1 MIESV
6 GGKVM
11 KLPAYGP
18 DLNLIEI
25 MFSKVKAGMRRIG
38 ARTQEELELEKGL
51 GMVLREVTA
60 EDARGWF
67 KHSFFPL
74 LF

>member
-18 DLNLIEI
+18 DLNPIEI

-38 ARTQEELELEKGL
+38 ARTQEELEKGL
-51 GMVLREVTA
+51 GMVLRAVTA